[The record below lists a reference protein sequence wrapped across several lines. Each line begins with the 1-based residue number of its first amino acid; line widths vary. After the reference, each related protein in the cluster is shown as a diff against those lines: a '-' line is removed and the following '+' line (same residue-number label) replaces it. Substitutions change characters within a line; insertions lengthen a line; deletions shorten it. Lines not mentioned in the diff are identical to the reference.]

1 MDKQRQTA
9 GETAKTKPA
18 WGAVAII
25 GLFVAFATIETNII
39 IALLGATLL
48 GIGAYMG
55 GYMTEDA
62 GRGTARHETGTK
74 AGERR
79 AA

>member
-9 GETAKTKPA
+9 GETATTKKG
-18 WGAVAII
+18 WG
-25 GLFVAFATIETNII
+25 FVACIGAMVAVTMGDSIIMAAIGTIML
-39 IALLGATLL
+39 ALGAYL
-48 GIGAYMG
+48 G
-55 GYMTEDA
+55 GYMDGEARLTD
-62 GRGTARHETGTK
+62 ARHETGTQ

>member
-1 MDKQRQTA
+1 MDKQRNAA

-18 WGAVAII
+18 WGVVAVIGFVVACTMGESLAMAAI
-25 GLFVAFATIETNII
+25 GAAMLG
-39 IALLGATLL
+39 LGAWL
-48 GIGAYMG
+48 G